1 VSLLICASDAAEQ
14 QSATQSFQQLK
25 AQVINQFE
33 QTYVRRMV
41 LIHDGN
47 ITKVAQ
53 EAGQDRRAFW
63 ELMRKHCIVARR

>member
-1 VSLLICASDAAEQ
+1 
-14 QSATQSFQQLK
+14 
-25 AQVINQFE
+25 
-33 QTYVRRMV
+33 MV

-63 ELMRKHCIVARR
+63 ELMRKHRIVARR